1 MPPDQWKFFP
11 YPSFKPNQE
20 QLLSVVYESVRQNSH
35 AVIDGASG
43 LGKTAGSLAGALQAC
58 RERDLRI
65 LYAARTYKELDR
77 VIEELVAISRCEPVS
92 GISIRGRAE
101 MCINDGVLRLSRDSR
116 TVMELC
122 SDLVESGKCPYYS
135 RLDEDNRAARA
146 MVEEFLG
153 TPVAAFSL
161 ISRSKEQGFCPYE
174 MTKLLLPHV
183 DVVALSYAYIFNRQI
198 RDNFMK
204 KLRRPLSQYV
214 LILDEAHNLPE
225 TANEYESDQISSVSI
240 SSAAEE
246 AERYG
251 KATMK
256 RFSEAL
262 LRILN
267 RMEIGERAV
276 NLKSMAEE
284 AASNG
289 RIGESLPI
297 FLEESQAFG
306 EAIKALLLSKGKVP
320 RSHINRL
327 AEFLQRALETSGRS
341 DFVHLAQT
349 AAKNGGSTKMGEF
362 GSGEGA
368 NGREAFQRLEIVSL
382 DPRSSTKE
390 VLDSVVSTVS
400 MSGTLENM
408 EAYRQVVG
416 LPENSV
422 KAALPSPFP
431 EGNTLFLACKGV
443 STLYEKRCAEV
454 YSKMV
459 SRVCEVVRSTP
470 GNSAVFCSSYE
481 VMDGLLGCGLES
493 ALPKPLYRESQRTRS
508 TDHDRMLEEFKS
520 MGLRGGGVLLGVM
533 GGRFSE
539 GEDYPGNE
547 MNSVVIVG
555 VPYPK
560 PTAKVDSQIRYYDS
574 VFPGRGKEYGY
585 IMPAMRKASQAAGRP
600 FRNLDDRGVVVFM
613 DYRYATRYLANFL
626 PQWIR
631 GRIRMV
637 EDGAPL
643 DGIICGFYAQPPGLS
658 TA

>member
-1 MPPDQWKFFP
+1 MPQGQWKYFP

-20 QLLSVVYESVRQNSH
+20 RLLTVAYEAVKQGSH
-35 AVIDGASG
+35 AVVDGASG

-77 VIEELVAISRCEPVS
+77 VIEELAAISRLERVS

-135 RLDEDNRAARA
+135 RLDEDSRNTRA
-146 MVEEFLG
+146 MVDEFLVS
-153 TPVAAFSL
+153 PVAAFSL
-161 ISRSKEQGFCPYE
+161 ISRCRERGLCPYE
-174 MTKLLLPHV
+174 MTRLLLPQV
-183 DVVALSYAYIFNRQI
+183 DVVALSYAYVFNRQI

-204 KLRRPLSQYV
+204 KLRRSLSQYV

-225 TANEYESDQISSVSI
+225 TANEFESDQISSLSI
-240 SSAAEE
+240 AAAAEE
-246 AERYG
+246 ADRYG
-251 KATMK
+251 KANMK

-262 LRILN
+262 IRILG
-267 RMEIGERAV
+267 RMEAGEQSV
-276 NLKSMAEE
+276 NLKSISEE
-284 AASNG
+284 AASAG
-289 RIGESLPI
+289 RVGETLPI
-297 FLEESQAFG
+297 FLEESLTFG
-306 EAIKALLLSKGKVP
+306 ESIKALLLSKGKVP

-327 AEFLQRALETSGRS
+327 SEFLLRAVETSERP
-341 DFVHLAQT
+341 DFVHIAQIT
-349 AAKNGGSTKMGEF
+349 RAGGGLNTGPV
-362 GSGEGA
+362 EGA
-368 NGREAFQRLEIVSL
+368 VGTGGRDKFQRLEIVSL

-390 VLDSVVSTVS
+390 VLGSVVSSIS

-422 KAALPSPFP
+422 KVALPSPFP
-431 EGNTLFLACKGV
+431 EENTLFLACKGV
-443 STLYEKRCAEV
+443 STLYEKRCTEA

-459 SRVCEVVRSTP
+459 SIICEVVRSTP
-470 GNSAVFCSSYE
+470 GNSAIFCSSYE
-481 VMDGLLGCGLES
+481 VMDGLLSCGLES
-493 ALPKPLYRESQRTRS
+493 ALPNPLFREGQKSRS
-508 TDHDRMLEEFKS
+508 TDHDRMLEEYKS
-520 MGLRGGGVLLGVM
+520 MGVKGGGVLLGVM

-539 GEDYPGNE
+539 GEDYPGDE
-547 MNSVVIVG
+547 MNSVLIVG

-560 PTAKVDSQIRYYDS
+560 PTAKVDSQIRYYDT
-574 VFPGRGKEYGY
+574 VFPGKGKEYGY

-600 FRNLDDRGVVVFM
+600 FRNLDDRGAVVFM

-626 PQWIR
+626 PMWIR
-631 GRIRMV
+631 GRIKAV
-637 EDGAPL
+637 EDGSPL
-643 DGIICGFYAQPPGLS
+643 NEIISVFYGGSPTPPN
-658 TA
+658 A